1 MREFESRVMRG
12 KSEVEVVVEALF
24 LSHEHNLAAVDR
36 AAEEDMRQDDSVS
49 TWFND
54 GVRSGRYGED
64 NSDRNNVQD

>member
-1 MREFESRVMRG
+1 MR
-12 KSEVEVVVEALF
+12 K
-24 LSHEHNLAAVDR
+24 
-36 AAEEDMRQDDSVS
+36 DDGVS